1 MSSGKVGLFK
11 QLTAMVS
18 VIALIFGLSVRRFL
32 QPKRLRVKARAGL
45 ARALQ
50 RRAPERVRELAR
62 AQERRLELE
71 QLEQRPELLVRSP
84 VLALE
89 PLLPLAW
96 SVQR

>member
-18 VIALIFGLSVRRFL
+18 MIALIFGLSVGRFL
-32 QPKRLRVKARAGL
+32 QPKRLRVKVRAGL

-50 RRAPERVRELAR
+50 RRAPERVRVLAR

-71 QLEQRPELLVRSP
+71 QLEQRLESLALLLE
-84 VLALE
+84 LALE